1 MIEQLPPC
9 CDPRGQHP
17 RSAGRQSINVGLGRL
32 LATNAPLAKRSRHE
46 AWPAFRCEI
55 DQVRRGESMA
65 FAPQHVNNDR
75 STRVTDA
82 HLYREPTPMVANG
95 RRAGG
100 TPRELPGSPSV
111 CDHRCR
117 FPMKVSIRDPSRPV
131 VVHMLWGECHRLA
144 PLYLINFATECR
156 PRLVPR
162 PLR

>member
-9 CDPRGQHP
+9 CGPRGQHP
-17 RSAGRQSINVGLGRL
+17 RSAGRQSINVGLGWL
-32 LATNAPLAKRSRHE
+32 LAKRSRHE

-95 RRAGG
+95 RRAGEF
-100 TPRELPGSPSV
+100 PRRAGGGGCL
-111 CDHRCR
+111 
-117 FPMKVSIRDPSRPV
+117 
-131 VVHMLWGECHRLA
+131 
-144 PLYLINFATECR
+144 LYTS
-156 PRLVPR
+156 
-162 PLR
+162 